1 MSYLLKVKAQVSAG
15 FKTALAYRFDF
26 FVTLFT
32 APISLIIYY
41 FLWKSIFEYSG
52 ATVINGFTFSAMVS
66 YYVLNMI
73 VGFFTWS
80 DVEKWMQHDILRG
93 ELVFELLKP
102 IRHISCAMC
111 FEGGINLLAIIIQ
124 AIPILAVA
132 IVFFAMPAASIVNF
146 LLFVLAL
153 VMAYL
158 IYFMISYIIGV
169 AAFWLKRI
177 DGLHRAKKPIIT
189 FLAGGLI
196 PLTFFPENV
205 QAVLK
210 YLPFQYVRFIPINI
224 YLGQY
229 AVMEALQFI
238 GIAAVWVI
246 GLYVVIRLMW
256 KKAMDKFTGA
266 GV

>member
-1 MSYLLKVKAQVSAG
+1 MSYLRQLKGQINAG

-52 ATVINGFTFSAMVS
+52 AEIINGFTFTAMVS

-80 DVEKWMQHDILRG
+80 DVEKWMQFDILRG

-102 IRHISCAMC
+102 VRHMTSAIC
-111 FEGGINLLAIIIQ
+111 FEGGMNLLSIIIQ
-124 AIPILAVA
+124 AIPILAVG
-132 IVFFAMPAASIVNF
+132 ILFFAMPAASIINF
-146 LLFVLAL
+146 LLFIVAL
-153 VMAYL
+153 IVAYL

-196 PLTFFPENV
+196 PLTFFPEGL
-205 QAVLK
+205 QAALK

-224 YLGQY
+224 YLGNFG
-229 AVMEALQFI
+229 VLESLEFI
-238 GIAAVWVI
+238 GIGSIWVL
-246 GLYVVIRLMW
+246 GLYILIRFMW
-256 KKAMDKFTGA
+256 KRAMNKFTGA

>member
-1 MSYLLKVKAQVSAG
+1 MSYVRRFKAQVSAG

-52 ATVINGFTFSAMVS
+52 VSVINGFTFNAMVS

-80 DVEKWMQHDILRG
+80 DVEKWMQHDILKG

-102 IRHISCAMC
+102 IRHMTCAIG
-111 FEGGINLLAIIIQ
+111 FEGGLNLLGILIQ
-124 AIPILAVA
+124 AIPILAVG
-132 IVFFAMPAASIVNF
+132 IIFFAMPAASLVNF
-146 LLFVLAL
+146 LLFVVAL
-153 VMAYL
+153 VFAYF
-158 IYFMISYIIGV
+158 IYFMISYIIGI
-169 AAFWLKRI
+169 ACFWLKRI

-189 FLAGGLI
+189 FFAGGLI
-196 PLTFFPENV
+196 PLTFFPETV
-205 QAVLK
+205 QKVLR
-210 YLPFQYVRFIPINI
+210 YLPFQYVRFVPINI

-229 AVMEALQFI
+229 EVAEILSLLAISAL
-238 GIAAVWVI
+238 WVL
-246 GLYVVIRLMW
+246 GLYIIIRMMW